1 MKKLIVPEKV
11 VPKKALLS
19 LLAVAASLA
28 MTLSVAPSAE
38 GQATQPE
45 TGKAK
50 IIGIPPGLRRPAWL
64 QQRLV
69 AQREAADTVAPFH
82 NFQFTD
88 RRSES
93 GIEFN
98 HRTVDDAGKTLKGT
112 HYDHGN
118 SISIADVDGDG
129 FHDIYFVNQVGSN
142 ELWRNKGDGT
152 FESLTQ
158 PAIQLADR
166 IGVAASFA
174 DIDNDGDADL
184 YVTSVRLG
192 NLLFENDGKGNFKD
206 ITEKSGLGHKG
217 HSSAAVFF
225 DYNRDGLLDLFLC
238 NVGRY
243 TSDTVRPVI
252 NDATT
257 VEYGPGQYYFYDGL
271 EDAFSGQLYPDRY
284 ERSILFKNVGDSRFV
299 DVSREVG
306 LLDVGWT
313 GDASP
318 IDANNDGWLD
328 LYVLNMQGHDQYYE
342 NVEGKSFRSKG
353 RTVFPKSPWGS
364 MGIKNF
370 DFDQDGN
377 LDLYITD
384 MHSDMSQNIDPPL
397 ETQKSEMKWPEEFLR
412 TGGASI
418 FGNAFFKNIEAD
430 KYEEI
435 SDEIGAENYW
445 PWGLSVAD
453 INADGFDDAFL
464 TSSMNYPY
472 RYGINSMLL
481 NDAGRQFVP
490 AEFILG
496 LEARPEWRVSKPWF
510 MVDCLGADKD
520 HQVCLLVKQNNQE
533 LGVFEVWGA
542 LGTRSSVIFDF
553 DHDGD
558 LDIVTNDFN
567 SKPMV
572 MVSNLTE
579 NKKIHYLKVE
589 LEGTKSNRFG
599 LGAKVI
605 VKTPSATHSQ
615 MQDGKTGYLSQSAA
629 PLYFGLGGA
638 TSIDSIEVLW
648 PSGIKQVVPGPI
660 KINDLV
666 VVTEK

>member
-1 MKKLIVPEKV
+1 MNKTITRSPTLPRKPIAALALSACFAATWSTTPAVVAQSTQAEAGKPKIV
-11 VPKKALLS
+11 
-19 LLAVAASLA
+19 
-28 MTLSVAPSAE
+28 
-38 GQATQPE
+38 
-45 TGKAK
+45 
-50 IIGIPPGLRRPAWL
+50 GIPPGLRRPAWL
-64 QQRLV
+64 QERLV
-69 AQREAADTVAPFH
+69 AQRQGADNVAPFH

-93 GIEFN
+93 GIEFM

-152 FESLTQ
+152 FENITQ
-158 PAIQLADR
+158 PAIGLGDR

-174 DIDNDGDADL
+174 DIDNDGDPDL
-184 YVTSVRLG
+184 YTTAVRLG
-192 NLLFENDGKGNFKD
+192 NLLFENDGKGNFAD

-243 TSDTVRPVI
+243 TSDTVRTVI

-257 VEYGPGQYYFYDGL
+257 AGL
-271 EDAFSGQLYPDRY
+271 ADAFSGQLYPDRY
-284 ERSILFKNVGDSRFV
+284 ERSNLYKNLGDNRFI

-318 IDANNDGWLD
+318 IDANNDGWPD
-328 LYVLNMQGHDQYYE
+328 LYVLNMQGHDHYYE
-342 NVEGKSFRSKG
+342 NVEGKSFRPKG
-353 RTVFPKSPWGS
+353 RQVFPKTPWGS
-364 MGIKNF
+364 MGIKVF
-370 DFDQDGN
+370 DFDQNGAMDV
-377 LDLYITD
+377 YITD

-397 ETQKSEMKWPEEFLR
+397 ETQKSDMKWPEDFLR
-412 TGGASI
+412 SGGLSI
-418 FGNAFFKNIEAD
+418 FGNAFFKKTGAD
-430 KYEEI
+430 SFEEI
-435 SDEIGAENYW
+435 SDQIGAENYW

-453 INADGFDDAFL
+453 INADGYDDALL

-481 NDAGRQFVP
+481 NDTGRRLVP

-496 LEARPEWRVSKPWF
+496 LEARTDWRVAKPWF
-510 MVDCLGADKD
+510 MVDCLGADKG
-520 HQVCLLVKQNNQE
+520 HQVCQLVEKDNQE
-533 LGVFEVWGA
+533 MGVFEVWGA
-542 LGTRSSVIFDF
+542 VGTRSSVIHDF

-567 SKPMV
+567 SEPLV
-572 MVSNLTE
+572 MVSNLSDE
-579 NKKIHYLKVE
+579 KQIRYLKVQ
-589 LEGTKSNRFG
+589 LEGKKSNRSGFG
-599 LGAKVI
+599 ARVS
-605 VKTPSATHSQ
+605 VKTASATHTQ
-615 MQDGKTGYLSQSAA
+615 IQDGKTGYLSQSVA
-629 PLYFGLGGA
+629 PLYFGLGSA
-638 TSIDSIEVLW
+638 AAIESVEVHW
-648 PSGIKQVVPGPI
+648 PSGTEQIVPGPI
-660 KINDLV
+660 KSNDLLV
-666 VVTEK
+666 ITED